1 MSFFPPLV
9 LLILLRF
16 SFLPGLALLFVFFL
30 IFFSRG
36 CNGSEEEED
45 LRRLTDEDEE
55 MAEDFGIVVDS
66 MVVDDVVVA
75 DDVVVTGDVVVV
87 NDVVMTDDTVVED
100 DSSTFGF

>member
-1 MSFFPPLV
+1 M
-9 LLILLRF
+9 
-16 SFLPGLALLFVFFL
+16 FFL

-100 DSSTFGF
+100 DSSTSGFCRTTAVFLWATLRCKAKAFANL